1 MRYIVIAAATALCG
15 FALPGD
21 ALMAGIGDP
30 KFGSAR
36 LPFDGSTGFLNGY
49 SLRVPR
55 KGDFLWNGAPVGQ
68 AVLKTYLRGWA
79 ALPHSAGRLFVAFE
93 PGTPRDRAGWVR
105 KQVIDSGLC
114 EQGRCAE
121 VGWNVKRPVVN

>member
-1 MRYIVIAAATALCG
+1 MRYIVIAAATVLCE
-15 FALPGD
+15 FALPSD
-21 ALMAGIGDP
+21 AVAPGSDGRKIGP
-30 KFGSAR
+30 AR

-55 KGDFLWNGAPVGQ
+55 NGDFLWNGVPIGPTILTA
-68 AVLKTYLRGWA
+68 YLRQWA
-79 ALPHSAGRLFVAFE
+79 ALPHNAGHLFVAFE
-93 PGTPRDRAGWVR
+93 PGTPDRRVGWVR

-114 EQGRCAE
+114 EQRRCAE

>member
-1 MRYIVIAAATALCG
+1 MRYLVIAAATALCG
-15 FALPGD
+15 LALPGD
-21 ALMAGIGDP
+21 ALMAGSRDP
-30 KFGSAR
+30 KNGSVR

-55 KGDFLWNGAPVGQ
+55 KGEFLWNGAPVGQ
-68 AVLKTYLRGWA
+68 AVLKTYLRQWA
-79 ALPHSAGRLFVAFE
+79 ALPLSAGRLFVAFE

-105 KQVIDSGLC
+105 KQVIESGLC
-114 EQGRCAE
+114 EQRRCAE